1 MLSLKGKKI
10 DLTPELV
17 AEFGSIGATDVTEKI
32 LNEIKAVPD
41 FSAILRKHAKIQA
54 WEGSTWVGKSS

>member
-10 DLTPELV
+10 DLAPELV

-54 WEGSTWVGKSS
+54 